1 MRFEVLTLFPEMF
14 PGPLGASILKRAM
27 QAGRLGVRLHNFR
40 DYTHDRHHTVDDYP
54 YGGGAGMV
62 LKAAPLFEAVEAVR
76 ALAPAAPGLLLH
88 APGAPETVY
97 VAGPPAEIG
106 PAIPDDAAPG
116 AEAPP
121 GDDSAVEASK
131 DADDL
136 PPTPVILMSPQGR
149 LLTQAVAA
157 ELATQPRLILIC
169 GHYEG
174 VDERVREHLV
184 SDELSIGDYVL
195 TGGEL
200 PAMVVID
207 AVARLVP
214 GVLGEGSAGEESHT
228 SGLLEYPQY
237 TRPAEYRG
245 WRIPA
250 MLVSGHHAQVAQ
262 WRRREALR
270 RTLLRRPDLLAR
282 APLTAQDR
290 RWLDELRET

>member
-1 MRFEVLTLFPEMF
+1 MRVDVLTLFPEMF
-14 PGPLGASILKRAM
+14 PGPLGTSILKRAM
-27 QAGRLGVRLHNFR
+27 QAGHLGVRLHNFR

-76 ALAPAAPGLLLH
+76 ALPPGPPGLRLH
-88 APGAPETVY
+88 TPDAPDIVY
-97 VAGPPAEIG
+97 VDG
-106 PAIPDDAAPG
+106 PAGND
-116 AEAPP
+116 PP
-121 GDDSAVEASK
+121 LEASIEES
-131 DADDL
+131 APL
-136 PPTPVILMSPQGR
+136 PVVLMSPQGR

-157 ELATQPRLILIC
+157 ELAARPRLILIC

-184 SDELSIGDYVL
+184 TDEISIGDYVL

-214 GVLGEGSAGEESHT
+214 GVLAAESAGDESHT

-237 TRPAEYRG
+237 TRPVEYRG
-245 WRIPA
+245 WRVPA
-250 MLVSGHHAQVAQ
+250 MLLSGHHAQVAA

-270 RTLLRRPDLLAR
+270 RTLRRRPDLLDH

-290 RWLDELRET
+290 QWLAEAPPTLSDDGTDQQES

>member
-1 MRFEVLTLFPEMF
+1 MVVDVLTLFPEMF
-14 PGPLGASILKRAM
+14 PGPLGTSILKRAM
-27 QAGRLGVRLHNFR
+27 QAGHLGVRLHNFR

-76 ALAPAAPGLLLH
+76 ALPPGPPGLRLHTPAAPD
-88 APGAPETVY
+88 TVF
-97 VAGPPAEIG
+97 VDGPSG
-106 PAIPDDAAPG
+106 ND
-116 AEAPP
+116 PP
-121 GDDSAVEASK
+121 GEASIEES
-131 DADDL
+131 AAV
-136 PPTPVILMSPQGR
+136 PVVLMSPQGR

-157 ELATQPRLILIC
+157 ELAAHPRLILIC

-174 VDERVREHLV
+174 VDERVIEHLV
-184 SDELSIGDYVL
+184 TDELSIGDYVL

-214 GVLGEGSAGEESHT
+214 GVLAAESAGEESHT

-245 WRIPA
+245 WRVPD
-250 MLVSGHHAQVAQ
+250 MLLSGHHAQVAA
-262 WRRREALR
+262 WRRRAA
-270 RTLLRRPDLLAR
+270 LLRTRRQRPDLLAR
-282 APLTAQDR
+282 APLTAQDQQ
-290 RWLDELRET
+290 WLADREAGQANDGTSEQGHEG